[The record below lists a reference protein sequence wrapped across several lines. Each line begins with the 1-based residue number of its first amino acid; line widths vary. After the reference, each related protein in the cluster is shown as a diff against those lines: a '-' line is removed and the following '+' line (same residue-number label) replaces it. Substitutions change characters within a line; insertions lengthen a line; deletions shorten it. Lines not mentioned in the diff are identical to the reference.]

1 MGKEMISTI
10 KKQFLKNVKGP
21 VFPIPTPFTYEGDVD
36 YDSLEKYVDFLVRS
50 DAQIIMV
57 TVGTSRF
64 DILTVN
70 EMMEVNEHVVKTVA
84 GRAVTI
90 VTTPTNGPTSQAEE
104 FVQHAQSIKAD
115 GILAVYPDRY
125 YSDDSVYQ
133 FFESISKSDSI
144 GVLIHEKP
152 IRSGRAGI
160 GPYVHYSP
168 GLVEEIATIENVVGM
183 KEECC
188 QPELAYKFNTL
199 LRDKFL
205 IIGGGGGMREYLTAH
220 QWGQPAYLVSIG
232 NFAPK
237 IELDFFEALT
247 NTDYDKA
254 ELMVLEKEVPFFET
268 AVKVGWH
275 LALKE
280 ALEFIGLMKAWE
292 RSPLVRLSE
301 DERNSIRKVMSMY
314 I

>member
-1 MGKEMISTI
+1 MRKETISTI
-10 KKQFLKNVKGP
+10 KQKFLKTVKGP
-21 VFPIPTPFTYEGDVD
+21 VFPIPTPFTNEGAVD
-36 YDSLEKYVDFLVRS
+36 FESLEKYVDFLVCS
-50 DAQIIMV
+50 GAQIIMV

-90 VTTPTNGPTSQAEE
+90 VTTPTTGPTTQAEE

-125 YSDDSVYQ
+125 YSDDSIYR
-133 FFESISKSDSI
+133 FFENISKTNSI

-160 GPYVHYSP
+160 GQWVQYSP

-188 QPELAYKFNTL
+188 QPELAQKFNIL
-199 LRDKFL
+199 LKDKFL

-247 NTDYDKA
+247 RADYDKA
-254 ELMVLEKEVPFFET
+254 ELTVLEKEVPFFEA

-280 ALEFIGLMKAWE
+280 ALEYLGLMNAWE
-292 RSPLVRLSE
+292 RSPLVRLPE
-301 DERNSIRKVMSMY
+301 DERKSIRKTMSMY